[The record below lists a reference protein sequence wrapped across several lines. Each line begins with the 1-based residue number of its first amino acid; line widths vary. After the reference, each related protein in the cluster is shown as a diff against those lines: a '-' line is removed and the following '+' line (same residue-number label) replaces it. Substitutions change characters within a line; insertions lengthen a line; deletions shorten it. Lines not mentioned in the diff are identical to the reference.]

1 MKLKLMKSLLP
12 CWMASALCF
21 SSLAL
26 ASEEAV
32 KPSEAQPLP
41 SAGVMQQAIDEAKQ
55 IDAEQPK
62 GTKPAIEYPAVM
74 SPSDTAAET
83 ADADTESAAVSEPSK
98 APITGAFGLTLGEPF
113 ADWMVAKVISQE
125 ETTTYRGKDE
135 DRIAYPGTLYRV
147 EPHIPNPLFN
157 EYLVTTNQ
165 HGIIYSIRARQ
176 DTAEKAST
184 CDLTREMG
192 KYLIGKYGKPR
203 GAGMLGEWYAF
214 RDRLDGP
221 YRGVRLFAQRCRN
234 GRYEVHYSD
243 EAALKQESA
252 PQPVPE
258 QMVGL

>member
-1 MKLKLMKSLLP
+1 MLP
-12 CWMASALCF
+12 WLMASALYF
-21 SSLAL
+21 STHAL
-26 ASEEAV
+26 ASEEAT
-32 KPSEAQPLP
+32 KPSENQPFP
-41 SAGVMQQAIDEAKQ
+41 SAEVVEQAIEEAKQ
-55 IDAEQPK
+55 LDAAKPK
-62 GTKPAIEYPAVM
+62 TDEPVIEYPALM
-74 SPSDTAAET
+74 SPSATATDRGDTASEP
-83 ADADTESAAVSEPSK
+83 EAAAEPSK
-98 APITGAFGLTLGEPF
+98 APITGAFGLTLGEVF
-113 ADWMVAKVISQE
+113 ADWMVANFISQE
-125 ETTTYRGKDE
+125 ETTTQRGMAE
-135 DRIAYPGTLYRV
+135 ERIAYPGTLYRV
-147 EPHIPNPLFN
+147 EPHISNPLFN

-176 DTAEKAST
+176 NPSEKAAT